1 MAIDFIEIRL
11 PAPKDLGKF
20 ALWAVGRAGFSL
32 WLFSLQ
38 LLKSGCKL
46 LIWLA
51 DMTETA
57 SKHVLTPYNQ
67 LPYKG
72 TLAAAIEV
80 PVLSSS
86 NELNNIITDII
97 GYIEGEDKP
106 LMILGEMGSGKS
118 TIAQYIAYA
127 YGGKV
132 KVFEPEGT
140 PDDWIGLEVVGKGEN
155 WTAIDDSMVS
165 DLEDLTAQL
174 QLRTEKGDRALA
186 GSEKVLIAEEYPEI
200 RAKCEHADEWFERH
214 ARRGRKARRF
224 VIALSQYDRV
234 AAWGLE
240 GKSDLG
246 DAFLRLRLGKKA
258 VLHAKSLKNGQLIEW
273 LRQDRS
279 HCLLDDQ
286 PCKLPSYREM
296 KAVTLRSVSQLP
308 IAKQD
313 KAETTAERA
322 FQPIKPSTIDL
333 SNAEIAAV
341 KACIACGV
349 SDSRII
355 KEVLNYS
362 GGRYQQGK
370 ELLELIKNN

>member
-1 MAIDFIEIRL
+1 MAVDFIEIKL

-20 ALWAVGRAGFSL
+20 ALWGIGRAGFSM

-38 LLKSGCKL
+38 MVKSLCKV
-46 LIWLA
+46 LIWLTE
-51 DMTETA
+51 MTEIA
-57 SKHVLTPYNQ
+57 SKQILMPYNQ

-80 PVLSSS
+80 PALPIAS
-86 NELNNIITDII
+86 NIDNIITDIV
-97 GYIEGEDKP
+97 GHIEAENKP

-132 KVFEPEGT
+132 RVYEPEGT
-140 PDDWIGLEVVGKGEN
+140 PDDWSGLEVVGKGEN
-155 WTAIDDSMVS
+155 WAGINDSMNQ
-165 DLEDLTAQL
+165 DLADLTAQL
-174 QLRTEKGDRALA
+174 QTRTEKGDAALA
-186 GSEKVLIAEEYPEI
+186 GSEKVIIAEEYPEI
-200 RAKCEHADEWFERH
+200 RIKCEHADEWLERH

-224 VIALSQYDRV
+224 IIVLSQYDRV
-234 AAWGLE
+234 SAWGLE

-258 VLHAKSLKNGQLIEW
+258 VNHAKLLKNDELIDW

-279 HCLLDDQ
+279 HCLLDDE

-296 KAVTLRSVSQLP
+296 KAVTNRLIPQPQNASPKTAVTTIQQGFESIEPLETDLP
-308 IAKQD
+308 
-313 KAETTAERA
+313 ETTIR
-322 FQPIKPSTIDL
+322 
-333 SNAEIAAV
+333 AV
-341 KACIACGV
+341 KTCIACGV

-355 KEVLNYS
+355 KEILNYS
-362 GGRYQQGK
+362 GAQYQQGK
-370 ELLELIKNN
+370 RLLETIKN